1 MCSSGVLECFSND
14 CVLNA
19 FRTESLSD
27 VLPLKTSCFGM
38 DWAKRLLVAGIS
50 ELFLINIL
58 FKDRIL
64 KEHAVV
70 QISALLFS
78 FL

>member
-1 MCSSGVLECFSND
+1 MFFKQLCLECFQNR
-14 CVLNA
+14 V
-19 FRTESLSD
+19 SLSVD
-27 VLPLKTSCFGM
+27 VLPLKTLCFGM

-64 KEHAVV
+64 KEHSIV

-78 FL
+78 FLW